1 MVETIDRQKLL
12 HFCLFITSTKV
23 LMGAQS
29 FRIHDE
35 IKVSKNVIAKYM
47 PTTSKSMG
55 AEVSTAPILA
65 NPLLCTSLGC
75 NLSHPGHNGDFLVLL
90 YLLSADS
97 ISQSPLWVIVRFSA
111 VRLIISFKYVNTEIF
126 QRTKI
131 GKVFAELSVW
141 QMWLI
146 GCVNLYEL
154 QQSWECTF

>member
-1 MVETIDRQKLL
+1 MSAEASV
-12 HFCLFITSTKV
+12 
-23 LMGAQS
+23 
-29 FRIHDE
+29 
-35 IKVSKNVIAKYM
+35 
-47 PTTSKSMG
+47 G

-146 GCVNLYEL
+146 GCDNLYEF